1 MKRFWAFI
9 AACLFLLLTA
19 CGGSTSTTEP
29 VWQAE
34 LPNTG
39 ITVQV
44 SGCTLEEKTASY
56 WANPGAAGE
65 PQSIMELYATD
76 SAPLLEIAAPK
87 AQVDIQFV
95 QPVAGG
101 MAAYDLA
108 LPVEQV
114 DMVFL
119 TQPEDNSTRVR
130 FDTIYNFI
138 VTVTSGDQIDQFLI
152 ICARNEY
159 GSVEYFAI
167 PFIENHTKKHIPTGF
182 CCRHLAS
189 DISCQDVLFV
199 SLFFWP
205 FTLFRYRSLTSPG
218 SAYGR
223 HPAFA
228 ELRS

>member
-29 VWQAE
+29 GLQAE

-39 ITVQV
+39 ITVRIRLHTGRENCLLLGQ
-44 SGCTLEEKTASY
+44 
-56 WANPGAAGE
+56 PGAAEE

-76 SAPLLEIAAPK
+76 SSPLLEIAAPK

-152 ICARNEY
+152 ICARNGY
-159 GSVEYFAI
+159 GSVE
-167 PFIENHTKKHIPTGF
+167 
-182 CCRHLAS
+182 
-189 DISCQDVLFV
+189 
-199 SLFFWP
+199 
-205 FTLFRYRSLTSPG
+205 
-218 SAYGR
+218 
-223 HPAFA
+223 
-228 ELRS
+228 

>member
-108 LPVEQV
+108 LPVL
-114 DMVFL
+114 DYL
-119 TQPEDNSTRVR
+119 CPERIWFGR
-130 FDTIYNFI
+130 
-138 VTVTSGDQIDQFLI
+138 I
-152 ICARNEY
+152 ICHSIHRKSYKKAHPNRVLLPAF
-159 GSVEYFAI
+159 GQWHILSGCAFCF
-167 PFIENHTKKHIPTGF
+167 FIL
-182 CCRHLAS
+182 LA
-189 DISCQDVLFV
+189 FYAV
-199 SLFFWP
+199 SLSEPYFSW
-205 FTLFRYRSLTSPG
+205 
-218 SAYGR
+218 
-223 HPAFA
+223 
-228 ELRS
+228 

>member
-114 DMVFL
+114 DMVF
-119 TQPEDNSTRVR
+119 
-130 FDTIYNFI
+130 
-138 VTVTSGDQIDQFLI
+138 
-152 ICARNEY
+152 
-159 GSVEYFAI
+159 
-167 PFIENHTKKHIPTGF
+167 IENHTKKHIPTGF

-189 DISCQDVLFV
+189 AISCQDVLFV

>member
-1 MKRFWAFI
+1 MKRFWALI
-9 AACLFLLLTA
+9 VVALLLLLTA
-19 CGGSTSTTEP
+19 RGSNPSTAEP

-39 ITVQV
+39 IDVQV

-56 WANPGAAGE
+56 WADPGAAGE

-119 TQPEDNSTRVR
+119 TQLEDGNTRVR

-138 VTVTSGDQIDQFLI
+138 VTITSGSQTDQLLVV
-152 ICARNEY
+152 CARNGY
-159 GSVEYFAI
+159 GS
-167 PFIENHTKKHIPTGF
+167 
-182 CCRHLAS
+182 
-189 DISCQDVLFV
+189 
-199 SLFFWP
+199 
-205 FTLFRYRSLTSPG
+205 
-218 SAYGR
+218 
-223 HPAFA
+223 A
-228 ELRS
+228 E